1 MSYDCVDWRS
11 PTLESDLRLARS
23 EALTRV
29 AGGTSG
35 GKLRDIKLSPA
46 MKIIVDKSLSL
57 HNFTN
62 EPLTMAKFVPC
73 TAVHHHAFS
82 RMREVMNTTN
92 PQVRMDELAVMSAI
106 QMVNDCLNYPPT
118 PLRKTI
124 FRLYLEDLA
133 RWCSMQNSF
142 EVLQRLLEIFMPST
156 VDPKHENEF
165 ISRALSLIIYKL
177 SGSRWKAEMSRL
189 STSKYHLNQ
198 SLTQLPIKFETAD
211 RVENFP
217 KDQLLS
223 YFSRLQSIKG
233 SQIEG
238 FLFSILVR

>member
-124 FRLYLEDLA
+124 FRLYLED
-133 RWCSMQNSF
+133 
-142 EVLQRLLEIFMPST
+142 
-156 VDPKHENEF
+156 
-165 ISRALSLIIYKL
+165 
-177 SGSRWKAEMSRL
+177 
-189 STSKYHLNQ
+189 
-198 SLTQLPIKFETAD
+198 
-211 RVENFP
+211 
-217 KDQLLS
+217 
-223 YFSRLQSIKG
+223 
-233 SQIEG
+233 
-238 FLFSILVR
+238 